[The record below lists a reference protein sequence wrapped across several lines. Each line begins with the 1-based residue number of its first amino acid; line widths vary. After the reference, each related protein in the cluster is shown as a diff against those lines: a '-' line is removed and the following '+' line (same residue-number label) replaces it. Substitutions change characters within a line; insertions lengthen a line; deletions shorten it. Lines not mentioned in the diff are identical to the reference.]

1 MNKQLIAAGAAVVLA
16 IAGIAALVTYAN
28 NADDR
33 AFEGTEM
40 VSVLRA
46 TADVPARTPVGK
58 LADSIEAIEVPRAA
72 LVPGA
77 VSTLDDVADSVTSVA
92 LVPGDQLSTAK
103 FGTVESVKAETDVP
117 KGMQELSIPVAG
129 ARLVGGAVV
138 AGDRVGV
145 FSSYDGVTSNPINDL
160 QVLKV
165 DNGVAGA
172 EDATGTVITVAVG
185 TLDAEKLVHTMEFGK
200 IWLTKQNDDT
210 DTGGGKTVSRTDV
223 AP

>member
-1 MNKQLIAAGAAVVLA
+1 MNKQLIAAGAAALLA
-16 IAGIAALVTYAN
+16 VAGIVALVSYAN

-46 TADVPARTPVGK
+46 TAAVPARTPVEK
-58 LADSIEAIEVPRAA
+58 LADSIETVEVPRAA

-77 VSTLDDVADSVTSVA
+77 VNSLADMEDAVTSVA

-103 FGTVESVKAETDVP
+103 FGAAESVKAAATVP

-129 ARLVGGAVV
+129 ARLVGGAIVE
-138 AGDRVGV
+138 GDRVGV
-145 FSSYDGVTSNPINDL
+145 FSSYDGTTANPINDL
-160 QVLKV
+160 LVLKV

-172 EDATGTVITVAVG
+172 EDAAGTIITVAVD
-185 TLDAEKLVHTMEFGK
+185 TLDAETIVHTLEFGN

-210 DTGGGKTVSRTDV
+210 DTGGGKTITTKDV